1 MNQYTHE
8 RGIYLN
14 DSNVALDLPSIQ
26 AGKHLD
32 YLILTNVPS
41 SGMVKVG
48 QATMMLEIFDK
59 PEDESPE
66 RLRDLLAQLRET
78 NRRAESAL
86 IQKLERVQA
95 WAPSE
100 QDLED
105 VKDLQ
110 RSEPRAERYMR
121 TNEEQA

>member
-1 MNQYTHE
+1 MSTTHIHE
-8 RGIYLN
+8 RGIYLYE
-14 DSNVALDLPSIQ
+14 SNVAIDLPAVQ
-26 AGKHLD
+26 AGKNLD
-32 YLILTNVPS
+32 YLILSNFPG
-41 SGMVKVG
+41 SGLVKVG
-48 QATMMLEIFDK
+48 QATMTLEIFDK

-105 VKDLQ
+105 AKDLQ
-110 RSEPRAERYMR
+110 RSEPRAERYKLQG
-121 TNEEQA
+121 EEA

>member
-14 DSNVALDLPSIQ
+14 DTNVALDLPSIQ

-32 YLILTNVPS
+32 YLILSNFPS
-41 SGMVKVG
+41 SGLVKVG
-48 QATMMLEIFDK
+48 QATMTLEIFDK

-66 RLRDLLAQLRET
+66 RLRDLLVQLRET

-105 VKDLQ
+105 AKDMKRSHP
-110 RSEPRAERYMR
+110 RSE
-121 TNEEQA
+121 NWKLIGGEE

>member
-1 MNQYTHE
+1 MPTDYIHE

-14 DSNVALDLPSIQ
+14 DTNVALDLPSIQ

-48 QATMMLEIFDK
+48 EAKMTLEIFDK

-110 RSEPRAERYMR
+110 RSEPRAERYKR
-121 TNEEQA
+121 QGEEA